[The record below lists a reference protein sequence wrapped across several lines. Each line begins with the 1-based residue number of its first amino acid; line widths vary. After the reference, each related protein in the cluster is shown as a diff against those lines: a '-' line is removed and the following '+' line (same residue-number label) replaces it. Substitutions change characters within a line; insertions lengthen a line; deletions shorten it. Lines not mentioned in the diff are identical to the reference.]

1 MGIRISVSYYRAVFY
16 PSLQH
21 SNTPILRVRDNRMQ
35 SFASIQRVKRLLF
48 PMAVFLFI
56 AVSVASA
63 QPLRIAVGAASVA
76 SLPTWVAHD
85 GGYFARE
92 GVPAELIY
100 IRGGPQTMSAL
111 VSGEVPFA
119 QIYGGALLA
128 AALTGA
134 DAVIVVGLIN
144 QPFFSI
150 ITTKAID
157 KPEDLRGKKIGIST
171 FGSATDFA
179 LRLALKKWGLKA
191 DSEVSILQMRGVPEI
206 LPAMAS
212 GALHGGVMS
221 PPTNMMAIRAGFK
234 ELAYL
239 PQLGISFQ
247 HTSIAT
253 SRRYLERNRATAI
266 KVLKAYRGAIERI
279 KADKAFTVK
288 TLSKYMNTSDNVV
301 LDYSY
306 NTGLPLFRP
315 VPYPTLEGIQ
325 AALDFLAE
333 KEPKAKQAQPKDF
346 VDLSLLQEIEKT
358 GTK

>member
-1 MGIRISVSYYRAVFY
+1 MRRIVCRMIIVLSIFY
-16 PSLQH
+16 VARSAALGQ
-21 SNTPILRVRDNRMQ
+21 PI
-35 SFASIQRVKRLLF
+35 
-48 PMAVFLFI
+48 
-56 AVSVASA
+56 
-63 QPLRIAVGAASVA
+63 RIAVGAASVA

-92 GVPAELIY
+92 GVPVELIY

-119 QIYGGALLA
+119 QIYGGALVA
-128 AALTGA
+128 AGLTGV
-134 DAVIVVGLIN
+134 DTVIVAGLIN
-144 QPFFSI
+144 SPFFSI
-150 ITTKAID
+150 VTAKGID

-239 PQLGISFQ
+239 PQIGISFQ
-247 HTSIAT
+247 HTTVAT
-253 SRRYLERNRATAI
+253 TRRYIERNRATAI
-266 KVLKAYRGAIERI
+266 KVLRAYNAAIERI
-279 KADKAFTVK
+279 KADKAFTLK
-288 TLSKYMNTSDNVV
+288 TLSKYMSTTDTVV

-306 NTGLPLFRP
+306 NVGQPLFKTP
-315 VPYPTLEGIQ
+315 PYPTLEGIQ

-333 KEPKAKQAQPKDF
+333 KEPKAKQFQAKDF

-358 GTK
+358 MAAEKRKS

>member
-1 MGIRISVSYYRAVFY
+1 MQKFALLWRLKLICCVAAFTAMLVGAAAV
-16 PSLQH
+16 P
-21 SNTPILRVRDNRMQ
+21 
-35 SFASIQRVKRLLF
+35 
-48 PMAVFLFI
+48 
-56 AVSVASA
+56 A
-63 QPLRIAVGAASVA
+63 QPVRIAVGAASVA
-76 SLPTWVAHD
+76 SLPTWVGHD

-92 GVPAELIY
+92 GVPTELIY

-119 QIYGGALLA
+119 QIYGGALVA
-128 AALTGA
+128 AGLTGV
-134 DAVIVVGLIN
+134 DTVIVAGLIN

-150 ITTKAID
+150 ITTKGID

-212 GALHGGVMS
+212 GALQGGVLS

-239 PQLGISFQ
+239 PQIGISFQ
-247 HTSIAT
+247 HTSVAT
-253 SRRYLERNRATAI
+253 TRRYLANNRPTAL
-266 KVLKAYRGAIERI
+266 KVMRAYIAAIQRI
-279 KADKAFTVK
+279 KADKAFTLKV
-288 TLSKYMNTSDNVV
+288 LSKYMNTTDSVV

-306 NTGLPLFRP
+306 KVGEPLFRVP
-315 VPYPTLEGIQ
+315 PYPTLEGVQ
-325 AALDFLAE
+325 AALDFLGE
-333 KEPKAKQAQPKDF
+333 KEPKAKQFQPKNF
-346 VDLSLLQEIEKT
+346 VDTSLLDELAKMPTIEKR
-358 GTK
+358 

>member
-1 MGIRISVSYYRAVFY
+1 MKILEQCVGEGLAPKS
-16 PSLQH
+16 PLLQY
-21 SNTPILRVRDNRMQ
+21 SSPRGKIMRDNT
-35 SFASIQRVKRLLF
+35 LF
-48 PMAVFLFI
+48 RKFRIHLCAITFVAFGV
-56 AVSVASA
+56 AVASA
-63 QPLRIAVGAASVA
+63 QPVRIAVGAASVA
-76 SLPTWVAHD
+76 SLPTWVAQD
-85 GGYFARE
+85 AGYFARE

-134 DAVIVVGLIN
+134 DVVIVAGLIN

-150 ITTKAID
+150 ITTKGID

-171 FGSATDFA
+171 FGSSTDFA
-179 LRLALKKWGLKA
+179 LRLALKKWGIKA

-221 PPTNMMAIRAGFK
+221 PPTNMMAMRAGFK

-239 PQLGISFQ
+239 PQVGISFQ

-266 KVLKAYRGAIERI
+266 KMLRAYRSAIERI
-279 KADKAFTVK
+279 KADKPFTIK

-315 VPYPTLEGIQ
+315 VPYPTMEGIQ

-358 GTK
+358 TGGK

>member
-1 MGIRISVSYYRAVFY
+1 MRENI
-16 PSLQH
+16 
-21 SNTPILRVRDNRMQ
+21 ILRKLNLCLAVT
-35 SFASIQRVKRLLF
+35 ALILLGT
-48 PMAVFLFI
+48 
-56 AVSVASA
+56 AVSASA
-63 QPLRIAVGAASVA
+63 QPVRIAVGAASVA
-76 SLPTWVAHD
+76 SLPTWVAQD

-134 DAVIVVGLIN
+134 DVVIVAGLIN

-150 ITTKAID
+150 VTTKGID

-179 LRLALKKWGLKA
+179 LRLALKKWGIKA

-206 LPAMAS
+206 LPAIAS
-212 GALHGGVMS
+212 GALDGGVMS
-221 PPTNMMAIRAGFK
+221 PPTNMIAIRAGFK

-239 PQLGISFQ
+239 PQVGISFQ
-247 HTSIAT
+247 HTTLAT

-266 KVLKAYRGAIERI
+266 KVLQAYRSAIERI
-279 KADKAFTVK
+279 KADKAFTMK
-288 TLSKYMNTSDNVV
+288 TLSKYMNTSDTVV
-301 LDYSY
+301 LEYSY
-306 NTGLPLFRP
+306 KTGLPLFRP
-315 VPYPTLEGIQ
+315 IPYPTMEGIQ
-325 AALDFLAE
+325 AALDFLAD

-358 GTK
+358 TSGKP

>member
-1 MGIRISVSYYRAVFY
+1 MTRVLTISPKMVVSYALTVLSVVFG
-16 PSLQH
+16 
-21 SNTPILRVRDNRMQ
+21 
-35 SFASIQRVKRLLF
+35 A
-48 PMAVFLFI
+48 A
-56 AVSVASA
+56 VASA
-63 QPLRIAVGAASVA
+63 QPIRIAVGAASVA

-119 QIYGGALLA
+119 QIYGGALVA
-128 AALTGA
+128 AGITGA
-134 DAVIVVGLIN
+134 DVVIVAGLIN

-150 ITTKAID
+150 ITTKGID
-157 KPEDLRGKKIGIST
+157 KPEDLRGKKVGIST
-171 FGSATDFA
+171 SGSATDFA

-212 GALHGGVMS
+212 GALQGGVMS
-221 PPTNMMAIRAGFK
+221 PPTNMIAIRAGFK

-239 PQLGISFQ
+239 PQIGISFQ
-247 HTSIAT
+247 HTSLAT
-253 SRRYLERNRATAI
+253 SRKYLERNRATA
-266 KVLKAYRGAIERI
+266 LKALRAYNSAIDRI
-279 KADKAFTVK
+279 KADKAFTQK
-288 TLSKYMNTSDNVV
+288 TLSKYMSTNDQVV

-306 NTGLPLFRP
+306 NVGQPLFRNP
-315 VPYPTLEGIQ
+315 PYPTLEGIQ
-325 AALDFLAE
+325 SALDFLAD

-346 VDLSLLQEIEKT
+346 VDLSLLQEIEK
-358 GTK
+358 GGKK

>member
-1 MGIRISVSYYRAVFY
+1 MSRPVKISRLKLTSYTLAVLALFGGVVSAF
-16 PSLQH
+16 
-21 SNTPILRVRDNRMQ
+21 
-35 SFASIQRVKRLLF
+35 
-48 PMAVFLFI
+48 
-56 AVSVASA
+56 A
-63 QPLRIAVGAASVA
+63 QPVRIAVGAASVA
-76 SLPTWVAHD
+76 SLPTWVAQD

-134 DAVIVVGLIN
+134 DVVIIAGLIN

-179 LRLALKKWGLKA
+179 LRLALKKWGIKA

-253 SRRYLERNRATAI
+253 SRRYIERNRATAI
-266 KVLKAYRGAIERI
+266 KVLKAYRSAIERI

-315 VPYPTLEGIQ
+315 VPYPTIEGIQ
-325 AALDFLAE
+325 ATLDFLAE

-346 VDLSLLQEIEKT
+346 VDLSLLHEIEKT

>member
-1 MGIRISVSYYRAVFY
+1 MRDNTLFPKIRIYLCAITFVAVG
-16 PSLQH
+16 
-21 SNTPILRVRDNRMQ
+21 V
-35 SFASIQRVKRLLF
+35 A
-48 PMAVFLFI
+48 
-56 AVSVASA
+56 VASA
-63 QPLRIAVGAASVA
+63 QPVRIAVGAASVA
-76 SLPTWVAHD
+76 SLPTWVAQD
-85 GGYFARE
+85 AGYFARE

-134 DAVIVVGLIN
+134 DVVIVAGLIN

-150 ITTKAID
+150 ITTKGID

-179 LRLALKKWGLKA
+179 LRLALKKWGIRA

-221 PPTNMMAIRAGFK
+221 PPTNMMAMRAGFK

-239 PQLGISFQ
+239 PQVGISFQ

-266 KVLKAYRGAIERI
+266 KMLRAYRSAIERI
-279 KADKAFTVK
+279 KADKPFTIK

-315 VPYPTLEGIQ
+315 VPYPTMEGIQ

-358 GTK
+358 TGGK

>member
-1 MGIRISVSYYRAVFY
+1 MVTSTPTFQYSSIPIFQWLGAIMKYTDVTQLKARLTCLIVTLALSYGGA
-16 PSLQH
+16 
-21 SNTPILRVRDNRMQ
+21 
-35 SFASIQRVKRLLF
+35 
-48 PMAVFLFI
+48 
-56 AVSVASA
+56 ASA
-63 QPLRIAVGAASVA
+63 QPVRIAVGAASVA
-76 SLPTWVAHD
+76 SLPTWVGHD

-119 QIYGGALLA
+119 QIYGGALVA
-128 AALTGA
+128 AGLTGV
-134 DAVIVVGLIN
+134 DTVIVAGLIN
-144 QPFFSI
+144 SPFFSV
-150 ITTKAID
+150 ITTKGID
-157 KPEDLRGKKIGIST
+157 KPDDLRGKKIGIST

-239 PQLGISFQ
+239 PQIGISFQ
-247 HTSIAT
+247 HTTVAT
-253 SRRYLERNRATAI
+253 TRRYLEKNRLAAL
-266 KVLKAYRGAIERI
+266 KVMRAYVAAIERI
-279 KADKAFTVK
+279 KADKAFTLR
-288 TLSKYMNTSDNVV
+288 TLSKYMSTTDTVV

-306 NTGLPLFRP
+306 NVGQPLFKTP
-315 VPYPTLEGIQ
+315 PYPTLEGIQ

-333 KEPKAKQAQPKDF
+333 KEPKAKQFQPKDF
-346 VDLSLLQEIEKT
+346 IDISLLQEIEKT
-358 GTK
+358 MAVEKRKS

>member
-1 MGIRISVSYYRAVFY
+1 MKILEQCVGEGLAPKSPLLQYSTPRGKIMRDNTLFRKIRIYLCAITFVAVG
-16 PSLQH
+16 
-21 SNTPILRVRDNRMQ
+21 V
-35 SFASIQRVKRLLF
+35 A
-48 PMAVFLFI
+48 
-56 AVSVASA
+56 VASA
-63 QPLRIAVGAASVA
+63 QPVRIAVGAASVA
-76 SLPTWVAHD
+76 SLPTWVAQD
-85 GGYFARE
+85 AGYFARE

-134 DAVIVVGLIN
+134 DVVIVAGLIN

-150 ITTKAID
+150 ITTKGID

-179 LRLALKKWGLKA
+179 LRLALKKWGIRA

-221 PPTNMMAIRAGFK
+221 PPTNMMAMRAGFK

-239 PQLGISFQ
+239 PQVGISFQ

-266 KVLKAYRGAIERI
+266 KMLRAYRSAIERI
-279 KADKAFTVK
+279 KADKPFTIK

-315 VPYPTLEGIQ
+315 VPYPTMEGIQ

-358 GTK
+358 TGGK

>member
-1 MGIRISVSYYRAVFY
+1 MSRAVKI
-16 PSLQH
+16 S
-21 SNTPILRVRDNRMQ
+21 
-35 SFASIQRVKRLLF
+35 RLKLISYTLAVLALF
-48 PMAVFLFI
+48 GAV
-56 AVSVASA
+56 VSASA
-63 QPLRIAVGAASVA
+63 QPVRIAVGAASVA
-76 SLPTWVAHD
+76 SLPTWVAQD

-111 VSGEVPFA
+111 ISGEVPFA

-134 DAVIVVGLIN
+134 DVVIVAGLIN

-150 ITTKAID
+150 VTIKGID

-179 LRLALKKWGLKA
+179 LRLALKKWGIKA

-212 GALHGGVMS
+212 GALQGGVMS
-221 PPTNMMAIRAGFK
+221 PPTNMIAIRAGFK

-239 PQLGISFQ
+239 PQVGISFQ
-247 HTSIAT
+247 HTTLAT

-266 KVLKAYRGAIERI
+266 KVLQAYRSAIERI
-279 KADKAFTVK
+279 KVDKAFTMK
-288 TLSKYMNTSDNVV
+288 TLSKYMNTSDPVV
-301 LDYSY
+301 LEYSY

-315 VPYPTLEGIQ
+315 VPYPTMEGIQ
-325 AALDFLAE
+325 SALDFLAE

-358 GTK
+358 K

>member
-1 MGIRISVSYYRAVFY
+1 MFDRWNICRCA
-16 PSLQH
+16 LAC
-21 SNTPILRVRDNRMQ
+21 
-35 SFASIQRVKRLLF
+35 FAIT
-48 PMAVFLFI
+48 VFLTRGAAAF
-56 AVSVASA
+56 A
-63 QPLRIAVGAASVA
+63 QPVRIAVGAASVA
-76 SLPTWVAHD
+76 SLPTWVAQD

-119 QIYGGALLA
+119 QIYGGALIA

-134 DAVIVVGLIN
+134 DAVIVAGIIN
-144 QPFFSI
+144 EPFFSI
-150 ITTKAID
+150 ITTKGID
-157 KPEDLRGKKIGIST
+157 RPEDLRGKKIGIST

-179 LRLALKKWGLKA
+179 LRLALKKWNLKA

-234 ELAYL
+234 ELAFL
-239 PQLGISFQ
+239 PQVGISFQ
-247 HTSIAT
+247 HTSLAT
-253 SRRYLERNRATAI
+253 SRRYLERNRPTTL
-266 KVLKAYRGAIERI
+266 KVLRAYRAAIERI
-279 KADKAFTVK
+279 KADKAFTLK
-288 TLSKYMNTSDNVV
+288 TLSKYMNTQDKVV

-315 VPYPTLEGIQ
+315 LPYPTNEGIQ
-325 AALDFLAE
+325 AALDFLAD

-346 VDLSLLQEIEKT
+346 VDTTLLDELAKSAR
-358 GTK
+358 

>member
-1 MGIRISVSYYRAVFY
+1 MRENI
-16 PSLQH
+16 
-21 SNTPILRVRDNRMQ
+21 ILRKLNLCLAATALV
-35 SFASIQRVKRLLF
+35 LLG
-48 PMAVFLFI
+48 A
-56 AVSVASA
+56 AVSASA
-63 QPLRIAVGAASVA
+63 QPVRIAVGAASVA
-76 SLPTWVAHD
+76 SLPTWVAQD

-100 IRGGPQTMSAL
+100 IRGGPRTMSAL

-119 QIYGGALLA
+119 QIYGGALLSS
-128 AALTGA
+128 ALTGA
-134 DAVIVVGLIN
+134 DVVIVAGLIN

-150 ITTKAID
+150 VTTKGID

-179 LRLALKKWGLKA
+179 LRLALKKWGIKA

-221 PPTNMMAIRAGFK
+221 PPTNMIAIRAGFK

-239 PQLGISFQ
+239 PQVGISFQ
-247 HTSIAT
+247 HTTLAT

-266 KVLKAYRGAIERI
+266 KVLQAYRSAIERI
-279 KADKAFTVK
+279 KVDRAFTMK
-288 TLSKYMNTSDNVV
+288 TLSKYMNTSDPVV
-301 LDYSY
+301 LEYSY

-315 VPYPTLEGIQ
+315 VPYPTMEGIQ
-325 AALDFLAE
+325 AALDFLAD

-346 VDLSLLQEIEKT
+346 VDISLLQEIQKT
-358 GTK
+358 TGAKR

>member
-1 MGIRISVSYYRAVFY
+1 MKYTDFIQLKARLSCLIVTLALSYGGAV
-16 PSLQH
+16 
-21 SNTPILRVRDNRMQ
+21 
-35 SFASIQRVKRLLF
+35 
-48 PMAVFLFI
+48 
-56 AVSVASA
+56 SA
-63 QPLRIAVGAASVA
+63 QPVRIAVGAASVA
-76 SLPTWVAHD
+76 SLPTWVGHD

-119 QIYGGALLA
+119 QIYGGALVA
-128 AALTGA
+128 AGLTGV
-134 DAVIVVGLIN
+134 DTVIVAGLIN
-144 QPFFSI
+144 SPFFSV
-150 ITTKAID
+150 ITTKGID
-157 KPEDLRGKKIGIST
+157 KPDDLRGKKIGIST

-239 PQLGISFQ
+239 PQIGISFQ
-247 HTSIAT
+247 HTSLAT
-253 SRRYLERNRATAI
+253 TRRYIERNRATAL
-266 KVLKAYRGAIERI
+266 KVLRAYNAAIERI
-279 KADKAFTVK
+279 KADKAFTLK
-288 TLSKYMNTSDNVV
+288 TLSKYMSTTDTVV

-306 NTGLPLFRP
+306 NVGQPLFKTP
-315 VPYPTLEGIQ
+315 PYPTVEGLQ

-333 KEPKAKQAQPKDF
+333 KEPKAKQFQPKDF
-346 VDLSLLQEIEKT
+346 IDISLLQEIEKT
-358 GTK
+358 MAAEKRKS

>member
-1 MGIRISVSYYRAVFY
+1 MECRSTEHSEPPLPTNIPCSHHSITPGEGIKDAGKAA
-16 PSLQH
+16 L
-21 SNTPILRVRDNRMQ
+21 
-35 SFASIQRVKRLLF
+35 VKLKLF
-48 PMAVFLFI
+48 VCAMTLMVLEA
-56 AVSVASA
+56 SVASA
-63 QPLRIAVGAASVA
+63 QLVRIAVGAASVA
-76 SLPTWVAHD
+76 SLPTWVAQD

-134 DAVIVVGLIN
+134 DVVIVAGLIN

-150 ITTKAID
+150 VTTKAIE

-179 LRLALKKWGLKA
+179 LRLALKKWGIKA

-266 KVLKAYRGAIERI
+266 KVVKAYRSAIERI

-315 VPYPTLEGIQ
+315 IPYPTMEGIQ

-346 VDLSLLQEIEKT
+346 VDLSLLQEIEKSVV
-358 GTK
+358 K